1 MSESRACAHPGC
13 AGSARK
19 GSDYCCNAHKQAAY
33 RKRNKQPVTEP
44 SVTAD
49 PVTEEL
55 GGTIGPTDGRS
66 SSTGDPRDTE
76 SGGASDIHGDQQKA
90 LRLARDERGET
101 SDFMGKPYDDL
112 RQPSPLEDVETGP
125 DTAGTSQCY
134 KDSGISLP
142 GDPGYKGVCVQL
154 QGGTVQTDGKWV
166 LDPDRKRLTLP
177 EMQKRHAHV

>member
-76 SGGASDIHGDQQKA
+76 SGECVDLSD
-90 LRLARDERGET
+90 
-101 SDFMGKPYDDL
+101 P
-112 RQPSPLEDVETGP
+112 
-125 DTAGTSQCY
+125 
-134 KDSGISLP
+134 LP
-142 GDPGYKGVCVQL
+142 GDPGYQGMCVQL

-166 LDPDRKRLTLP
+166 LDPSRKRLTLP
-177 EMQKRHAHV
+177 EMQKRHAHG